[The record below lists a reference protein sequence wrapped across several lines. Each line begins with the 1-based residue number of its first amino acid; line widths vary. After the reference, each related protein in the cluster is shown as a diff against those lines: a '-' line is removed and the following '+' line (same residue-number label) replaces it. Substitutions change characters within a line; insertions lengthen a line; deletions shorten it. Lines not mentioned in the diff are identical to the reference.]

1 MRVSIIRNQSIKKI
15 NKFSPKCKSVI
26 STESINQY
34 QSKQQED
41 ITPPLSQEEV
51 IKKEV
56 QRRIPNPYNE
66 TYYTAIIREIYLT
79 HGVQISYKDTTKVFN
94 SWCSEYTDTVL
105 AKEQAKLFEEA
116 RNKMQFSEWVP

>member
-1 MRVSIIRNQSIKKI
+1 MRVSIIRNQSNKKI

-26 STESINQY
+26 STESTNQY

-41 ITPPLSQEEV
+41 STPQLSREEV

-79 HGVQISYKDTTKVFN
+79 YGIQISYKDTTKVFN

-105 AKEQAKLFEEA
+105 AKEQSKLFEEA
-116 RNKMQFSEWVP
+116 RNKI

>member
-1 MRVSIIRNQSIKKI
+1 MRVSIIRKQPKKKI
-15 NKFSPKCKSVI
+15 KKFSPKYKS
-26 STESINQY
+26 SKRTESTYQY
-34 QSKQQED
+34 QSKKQED
-41 ITPPLSQEEV
+41 STHQLSHEEV

-66 TYYTAIIREIYLT
+66 TYYVAIIREIYLT
-79 HGVQISYKDTTKVFN
+79 YGIQISYKDTTKVFN

-116 RNKMQFSEWVP
+116 RHRM